1 MSWHAIKKLKSGTM
15 GVQKRRRLAK
25 TTRQAVRVKRSNTR
39 RKTNKEI
46 KVPLSVWDQKKSLR
60 QNYAKMGL
68 LPSFDSKLDQ
78 EGRIQ
83 STRGVR
89 GNTQESEGKYETVGQ
104 GFFAKKRR
112 EEREKKEN
120 PVRYVEQ
127 LEQRAKNPREKKL
140 KFNVSMEEIQTIE
153 RILAKFGLNADQ
165 IEDERQEPDA
175 LLRLKFDTKLNSFLW
190 TPKQF
195 LKKYDTYLKWKEHRN
210 L

>member
-1 MSWHAIKKLKSGTM
+1 M

-89 GNTQESEGKYETVGQ
+89 GNTQKSEGKYETVGQ

-127 LEQRAKNPREKKL
+127 LEP
-140 KFNVSMEEIQTIE
+140 
-153 RILAKFGLNADQ
+153 
-165 IEDERQEPDA
+165 
-175 LLRLKFDTKLNSFLW
+175 
-190 TPKQF
+190 
-195 LKKYDTYLKWKEHRN
+195 
-210 L
+210 